1 MADDYYKKCT
11 FVKMSGKG
19 RKIGKK
25 KGKPLAGYAQNQK
38 AKVLSDWRDGWFKG
52 EYELSESEQ

>member
-19 RKIGKK
+19 RKVGRKK
-25 KGKPLAGYAQNQK
+25 NEKN
-38 AKVLSDWRDGWFKG
+38 R
-52 EYELSESEQ
+52 